1 MRRPDNFLEILL
13 NEVEYRI
20 KENINADF
28 LAGILGLSSVH
39 LQRLFR
45 FAFKQS
51 LGSYIRSRKLTAS
64 MKDLLNTD
72 SNIINIALEYGFEY
86 EQSYLR
92 SFKREFGVT
101 PGIFRKTRQI
111 RKAAPPN
118 NLLDSNLFDKSVYPS
133 TLQLLWLQKVTR

>member
-1 MRRPDNFLEILL
+1 MQKSEKLLEVVL
-13 NEVEYRI
+13 NEIEGRI
-20 KENINADF
+20 KENINAGF

-51 LGSYIRSRKLTAS
+51 IGSYIRSRKLTAS
-64 MKDLLNTD
+64 MWDLLNTD
-72 SNIINIALEYGFEY
+72 SNLVNIALDYGFEY

-101 PGIFRKTRQI
+101 PGAFRKTRQI
-111 RKAAPPN
+111 RKAAQPN
-118 NLLDSNLFDKSVYPS
+118 NLLDSSLFDKSVYPS
-133 TLQLLWLQKVTR
+133 TIQLIWLQKIAG